1 MVVTITAR
9 SLQEFPMYFS
19 LGHFSLF
26 ISLSL
31 SLSFNVCYSSV
42 NTPILIIV
50 SINEKKKKAIL
61 FKGFMTQIFS
71 EHLLRDAEIILL
83 SVIAYVWYVAICKLL
98 Y

>member
-1 MVVTITAR
+1 MK
-9 SLQEFPMYFS
+9 
-19 LGHFSLF
+19 
-26 ISLSL
+26 
-31 SLSFNVCYSSV
+31 
-42 NTPILIIV
+42 
-50 SINEKKKKAIL
+50 KKKKAIL